1 MVSNVARYTW
11 ALMARNARKICAR
24 AGQAAR
30 APGSHSTVSVIG
42 AEITGGSC
50 GMWL

>member
-30 APGSHSTVSVIG
+30 ALDPHSIVRVIG
-42 AEITGGSC
+42 ADITGGSC